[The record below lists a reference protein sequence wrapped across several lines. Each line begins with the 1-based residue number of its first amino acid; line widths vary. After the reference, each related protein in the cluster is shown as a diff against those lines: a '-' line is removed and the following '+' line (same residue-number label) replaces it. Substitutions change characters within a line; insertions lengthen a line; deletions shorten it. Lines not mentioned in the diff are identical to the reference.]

1 MTDSTKGAVW
11 HLQTPEALQD
21 FASRLA
27 PFLSASD
34 FIGLRGDL
42 GAGKTTFAQGL
53 LKALGIEKGVTSPT
67 YQLVHAHSAGV
78 RTVYHCD
85 FYRIGPFEEE
95 DIGFREMCETGA
107 VVAEWPEM
115 LRCAL
120 PENRLEVRIVEE
132 NDGRQVSLIGFGA
145 WQRKLHR
152 FREICSFL
160 APLGWKEAAC
170 VAIKG
175 DASARLFSRLGGSR
189 GTAMLMDWPP
199 LPDGPP
205 IRDGKPYCD
214 IAHLAREGEPFL
226 AVSNWLR
233 NEAGLSAPAVFS
245 GDRDRGLYLVEDL
258 GDAVFGQLVAEGKP
272 LEPLYALAVDGL
284 LALRASNPPQ
294 ILPGHYGAYS
304 VPEFDREAFEIE
316 IDLLIEWYF
325 KLSGETESRSRRADS
340 FLAAWSPLLDWLQDE
355 PKSLI
360 LRDYHSPNLLL
371 CPERD
376 DLRRLGVI
384 DFQDAL
390 WGHPAYDLVS
400 LLQDARLD
408 VPDES
413 EAALF
418 ARYCDAAEKADARFD
433 RGAFAK
439 AYAILGAQRNTKILG
454 IFARLSLRDGK
465 HGYLAHLPRI
475 ARYLLKNLS
484 HPDLKPLKAWY
495 EDHLKILL
503 SAGESPAVSA

>member
-1 MTDSTKGAVW
+1 
-11 HLQTPEALQD
+11 
-21 FASRLA
+21 
-27 PFLSASD
+27 
-34 FIGLRGDL
+34 
-42 GAGKTTFAQGL
+42 
-53 LKALGIEKGVTSPT
+53 
-67 YQLVHAHSAGV
+67 
-78 RTVYHCD
+78 
-85 FYRIGPFEEE
+85 
-95 DIGFREMCETGA
+95 
-107 VVAEWPEM
+107 
-115 LRCAL
+115 
-120 PENRLEVRIVEE
+120 
-132 NDGRQVSLIGFGA
+132 
-145 WQRKLHR
+145 
-152 FREICSFL
+152 
-160 APLGWKEAAC
+160 
-170 VAIKG
+170 
-175 DASARLFSRLGGSR
+175 
-189 GTAMLMDWPP
+189 MLMDWPP

-294 ILPGHYGAYS
+294 ILPGHYGAYR

-413 EAALF
+413 EASLF

-495 EDHLKILL
+495 EDHLKISL